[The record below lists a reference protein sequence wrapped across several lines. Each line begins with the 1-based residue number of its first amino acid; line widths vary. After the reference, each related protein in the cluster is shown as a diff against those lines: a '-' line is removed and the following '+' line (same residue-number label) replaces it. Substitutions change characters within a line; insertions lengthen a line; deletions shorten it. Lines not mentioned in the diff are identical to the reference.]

1 MEVFE
6 MKRLKNNFIFLFL
19 LLFAGLSA
27 TTANAQQDAQQTKRE
42 NPDKIR
48 IVNVTAAAPVVDGVE
63 NEFTVEI
70 EYTLESMDEGSVA
83 IGFNVDNSARFKMMT
98 RKKVKKGTNLMTLKA
113 KVTPKDWKENGD
125 FSVMANLSP
134 YPVPQNR
141 YTPMAGTTTVID
153 FVQ

>member
-1 MEVFE
+1 
-6 MKRLKNNFIFLFL
+6 MKQLKNNFIFLFL

-27 TTANAQQDAQQTKRE
+27 TTVNAQQDARQTKPE

-48 IVNVTAAAPVVDGVE
+48 IVNVSAAAPVVDSVE

-83 IGFNVDNSARFKMMT
+83 IGFNVENVIKSGAFRMMT
-98 RKKVKKGTNLMTLKA
+98 RKKVKKGTNFIKLKA
-113 KVTPKDWKENGD
+113 KVIPKDWKENGD

-134 YPVPQNR
+134 YPLPQAR

>member
-1 MEVFE
+1 
-6 MKRLKNNFIFLFL
+6 MKQLKINFIFFLFV
-19 LLFAGLSA
+19 LFAGLSV
-27 TTANAQQDAQQTKRE
+27 TTANAQTARESRRE

-48 IVNVTAAAPVVDGVE
+48 ILIVTAANPVVDGVE

-83 IGFNVDNSARFKMMT
+83 IGFNVNNSAGFRMMT

-113 KVTPKDWKENGD
+113 RVTPKDWKENGD
-125 FSVMANLSP
+125 FSVMVNLSP

-141 YTPMAGTTTVID
+141 YTPMAGTTMVID
-153 FVQ
+153 FAQ

>member
-1 MEVFE
+1 M
-6 MKRLKNNFIFLFL
+6 RQLKDNFIFLFL
-19 LLFAGLSA
+19 LLFTGLSA
-27 TTANAQQDAQQTKRE
+27 TTANAQENARQSKRE
-42 NPDKIR
+42 NLDKIR
-48 IVNVTAAAPVVDGVE
+48 IVNVSAAAAVVDGVE

-83 IGFNVDNSARFKMMT
+83 IGFNVDDSARFKMMT
-98 RKKVKKGTNLMTLKA
+98 RKKVRKGINLMTLKA

-153 FVQ
+153 FAQ

>member
-1 MEVFE
+1 M
-6 MKRLKNNFIFLFL
+6 RQLKDNFIFLFL

-27 TTANAQQDAQQTKRE
+27 TTANAQENARHTKQE

-48 IVNVTAAAPVVDGVE
+48 IINITAAAPVVDGVI

-83 IGFNVDNSARFKMMT
+83 IGFNVDDSARFKMMT
-98 RKKVKKGTNLMTLKA
+98 RKKVRKGINLMTLKA

-134 YPVPQNR
+134 YPVPQSR
-141 YTPMAGTTTVID
+141 YTPVAGTTTVID
-153 FVQ
+153 FAQ

>member
-1 MEVFE
+1 
-6 MKRLKNNFIFLFL
+6 MKQLKINFIFFLFV
-19 LLFAGLSA
+19 LFAGLSV
-27 TTANAQQDAQQTKRE
+27 TTANAQTARESRRE

-48 IVNVTAAAPVVDGVE
+48 IVIVTAANPVVDGVE

-83 IGFNVDNSARFKMMT
+83 IGFNVNNSAAFRMMT

-125 FSVMANLSP
+125 FAVMANLSP
-134 YPVPQNR
+134 YPMPQTR

-153 FVQ
+153 FAQ